1 MYSLF
6 KYRLRSGTLVVLLFI
21 GVFFVLPV
29 APAFSTVSFT
39 DQSNLMKALE
49 KQGKRGPKRSG
60 PLATGAQA
68 LIDSS
73 GLQWFINTNIT
84 FSTSNSASGAAS
96 EASYTH
102 AVAATTL
109 NGGTVSSTLNDAY
122 DGYAAMCVSFTGAT
136 GPCQTGNSDYVIY
149 NKNGTTTLDCG
160 RREVVFPTQTYG
172 DLSFYRKVLI
182 PDNDAFAR
190 WLNFFTNTGT
200 STITFNVIYSNN
212 LGSDSNTVVVTSSN
226 GNNTAELTDSWVT
239 TFQNYS
245 GTTSSDP
252 RLGHVLQ
259 GTGKTSL
266 SNIYFA
272 DGNDN
277 PYWVYTV
284 TLNPG
289 ETKAIM
295 TFGVAQPSKAAAAAK
310 SAELANLANP
320 TNDLQ
325 CMTTAEKAQVIN
337 FNTTPPVAH
346 PVPSVNKWGIV
357 ILMLAVGCLSVY
369 YLRRKSVKA

>member
-1 MYSLF
+1 MHSFF

-39 DQSNLMKALE
+39 DQGNLMKALE

-60 PLATGAQA
+60 PLATGSQQ

-84 FSTSNSASGAAS
+84 FSTSSSASGAMS
-96 EASYTH
+96 EASYTR

-122 DGYAAMCVSFTGAT
+122 DGYGAMCISLTGAT
-136 GPCQTGNSDYVIY
+136 GPCETGNADYVIY
-149 NKNGTTTLDCG
+149 NKNGT
-160 RREVVFPTQTYG
+160 PTQTSG
-172 DLSFYRKVLI
+172 NLSFYRKVLI

-226 GNNTAELTDSWVT
+226 GNNAAELTDSWVT

-266 SNIYFA
+266 SNIFFA

-277 PYWVYTV
+277 PYWAYTV

-325 CMTTAEKAQVIN
+325 CMSTAEKAQVIN

-357 ILMLAVGCLSVY
+357 IFMLAVGCVSVY
-369 YLRRKSVKA
+369 YLRRRSVKA